1 MYYKSN
7 LPYPDIKVE
16 KENIEYAKLLSYP
29 YAGLV
34 SEDTATHL
42 YMYQSFILDDE
53 ISNILEKIAIVE
65 MKHLELLAKTIN
77 LLGLKPEYKVN
88 DIPWTTSYVNYNNNL
103 KDILKINI
111 ESETLA
117 IKNYNNLIKVIDDKY
132 IKELLKRIIIDEEIH
147 LKIFNELYSKNFSK

>member
-42 YMYQSFILDDE
+42 YMYQSFILNDE
-53 ISNILEKIAIVE
+53 VSNILEKIAIVE

-88 DIPWTTSYVNYNNNL
+88 DIPWTTSYVDYNNNL

-111 ESETLA
+111 EAETLA

-147 LKIFNELYSKNFSK
+147 LKIFKDLYNKNFN

>member
-1 MYYKSN
+1 MYKSN

-16 KENIEYAKLLSYP
+16 KENIEYARLLSYP

-53 ISNILEKIAIVE
+53 VSNILEKIAIVE
-65 MKHLELLAKTIN
+65 MKHLELLAKTIK
-77 LLGLKPEYKVN
+77 LLGLNPEYKVN
-88 DIPWTTSYVNYNNNL
+88 NIPWTTNYVNYNNNL

-111 ESETLA
+111 EAETLA

-147 LKIFNELYSKNFSK
+147 LKIFKDLYEKNSQQ

>member
-53 ISNILEKIAIVE
+53 VGNILEKIAIVE

-88 DIPWTTSYVNYNNNL
+88 DIPWTTNYVDYNNNL

-111 ESETLA
+111 EAETLA

-147 LKIFNELYSKNFSK
+147 LKIFKDLYNKK

>member
-16 KENIEYAKLLSYP
+16 KENIEYAKFLSYP

-42 YMYQSFILDDE
+42 YMYQSFILGDE
-53 ISNILEKIAIVE
+53 IGNILEKIAIVE

-88 DIPWTTSYVNYNNNL
+88 DIP
-103 KDILKINI
+103 
-111 ESETLA
+111 
-117 IKNYNNLIKVIDDKY
+117 
-132 IKELLKRIIIDEEIH
+132 
-147 LKIFNELYSKNFSK
+147 